1 MDALE
6 ALFTRRS
13 LRAYEDRPVPAQIL
27 REVLAAAMSAPSAG
41 NAQPWHFVVVE
52 DPAVLADLVKKF
64 HPNGDLGH
72 PPVAV
77 VTCGDPTIEKFK
89 GFWSQ
94 DCAAATEN
102 LLLAAH
108 AHGLGAVW
116 VAVHPIAER
125 ERMLRDALG
134 IPAHVVPL
142 AFVPMGWPA
151 ESKPREDRYQEVRVH
166 RGRWGAAHPPS

>member
-1 MDALE
+1 
-6 ALFTRRS
+6 
-13 LRAYEDRPVPAQIL
+13 
-27 REVLAAAMSAPSAG
+27 
-41 NAQPWHFVVVE
+41 
-52 DPAVLADLVKKF
+52 
-64 HPNGDLGH
+64 
-72 PPVAV
+72 VAV

-94 DCAAATEN
+94 DCSAATEN

-125 ERMLRDALG
+125 EQMLRDALE

-142 AFVPMGWPA
+142 AFVPMGWPT

-166 RGRWGAAHPPS
+166 RGRWGRHTSPS